1 MVWGGGGGERSLIFK
16 VHSADS
22 LFQAHTFISEENGG
36 KMQPNEPERVL
47 NSDIRRKMSSY
58 NYSNL
63 LWLIKKEKKMKQK
76 TKAVFLFFLVR
87 WILRV

>member
-1 MVWGGGGGERSLIFK
+1 MIFK

-58 NYSNL
+58 IILTYSDL
-63 LWLIKKEKKMKQK
+63 LRKKRK
-76 TKAVFLFFLVR
+76 
-87 WILRV
+87 